1 MNGVDVARGSRIA
14 RALCRMLDAAHADL
28 VIVLLGFVLLL
39 PSLDTGL
46 AADDYLHAVMLDKPC
61 PLPGFARAPLDI
73 FRFGDPLEFDSL
85 FQQGIFSW
93 WDDPH
98 ARLAFLRPV
107 SAITH
112 VLDHELFRLNGP
124 MLHLH
129 SALWGL
135 VLLLGVR
142 ALFQALI
149 PDRFLANLALALYAL
164 DDARGWLVS
173 WVAARN
179 AAVAT
184 ALSVWTLYVHQAG
197 RSARLHA
204 AHGGGIVGA
213 RAAAIWGPVLCMCA
227 LLAGEGSVAL
237 FGYLVAYALFIE
249 RGALEAR
256 LSSLAPYAILIVA
269 WRIVYRVYGF
279 GAQGSS
285 LYHDPQADVFA
296 FAWAWLANTPPLLAS
311 QLGSI
316 WSDVSMLLF
325 VAPKIELA
333 FYLGSVLFVVCVAW
347 LSWPQL
353 RAEPLSRYGAFG
365 MLAATVPAVSVT
377 PPMDRLLT
385 WISIGGSV
393 LLAQLFAPLLR
404 DPLAQRGVRKLA
416 LAGLLGIHVINAF
429 FLPSRARGNIVMR
442 DALRRAE
449 AAIPRDDSVSDK
461 TLVFFNPPLLPYA
474 AYLPIERAASGV
486 PRPRLQHII
495 SSALTEINVERLDQY
510 TLRLTQREGFIRDP
524 ISRLMWSKQRPFH
537 RGERIV
543 QSDMILTVNELT
555 EDQRPLSIDIH
566 FARPLE
572 DPSYLWVQW
581 RGTRSEPFVP
591 PRIGEQ
597 VVLPAADYI
606 QSVLGKPQPFEL
618 RY

>member
-1 MNGVDVARGSRIA
+1 
-14 RALCRMLDAAHADL
+14 MLSAAHADL
-28 VIVLLGFVLLL
+28 YIVVLGFVLLL

-46 AADDYLHAVMLDKPC
+46 AADDYLQAVMLDRPC

-73 FRFGDPLEFDSL
+73 FRFGDPSEFDKL

-93 WDDPH
+93 WDDPS
-98 ARLAFLRPV
+98 AQLAFLRPV
-107 SAITH
+107 SALTH
-112 VLDHELFRLNGP
+112 VLDHALFRLNGP
-124 MLHLH
+124 LLHLH

-142 ALFQALI
+142 ALYQTLI
-149 PDRFLANLALALYAL
+149 PDRLLANLALALYAL

-184 ALSVWTLYVHQAG
+184 ALSVWTLYVHHTG
-197 RSARLHA
+197 RSGRLRGA
-204 AHGGGIVGA
+204 AL
-213 RAAAIWGPVLCMCA
+213 WGPLLCLCA

-249 RGALEAR
+249 GGPWRKR
-256 LSSLAPYAILIVA
+256 LASVAPYALVIIS
-269 WRIVYRVYGF
+269 WRVVYRSYGF

-285 LYHDPQADVFA
+285 LYHDPQADILA
-296 FAWAWLANTPPLLAS
+296 SAWAWLANTPLLLAS

-316 WSDVSMLLF
+316 WSDISMLLF
-325 VAPKIELA
+325 VAPRIELA
-333 FYLGSVLFVVCVAW
+333 FYLSGLAFVACVVW
-347 LSWPQL
+347 LMAPQL
-353 RAEPLSRYGAFG
+353 RSEPLSRYGMLG

-385 WISIGGSV
+385 WISIGGSI
-393 LLAQLFAPLLR
+393 LLAQLLAPLLR
-404 DPLAQRGVRKLA
+404 EPGAQRGIRKLA
-416 LAGLLGIHVINAF
+416 LAGLLGVHLINAF
-429 FLPSRARGNIVMR
+429 FLPSRARGNLVMR
-442 DALRRAE
+442 DALVRAE
-449 AAIPRDDSVSDK
+449 AAIPRDESVRDK
-461 TLVFFNPPLLPYA
+461 TLIFFNPPLLPYA
-474 AYLPIERAASGV
+474 AYLPIERAATGV

-495 SSALTEINVERLDQY
+495 SSAITEIGVERLDHN

-524 ISRLMWSKQRPFH
+524 ISRLLWSPRRTFQI
-537 RGERIV
+537 GERIE
-543 QSDMILTVNELT
+543 QSDMALTVNALT
-555 EDQRPLSIDIH
+555 QDGRPLSIDLR

-581 RGTRSEPFVP
+581 HNTRSEPFTP
-591 PRIGEQ
+591 PAIGRR

-606 QSVLGKPQPFEL
+606 QSVLGKAQAVQL

>member
-1 MNGVDVARGSRIA
+1 MTAVRAAARGGGILRG
-14 RALCRMLDAAHADL
+14 LWRMLDAAHADL
-28 VIVLLGFVLLL
+28 IIVVLGFVLLL

-73 FRFGDPLEFDSL
+73 FRFGDPLEFDKL

-93 WDDPH
+93 WDDPN

-112 VLDHELFRLNGP
+112 VIDHELFRLNGP

-142 ALFQALI
+142 ALYRTLI
-149 PDRFLANLALALYAL
+149 ADRFLANLALALYAL

-184 ALSVWTLYVHQAG
+184 ALSVWTLYVHHAG
-197 RSARLHA
+197 RSRQLRGA
-204 AHGGGIVGA
+204 AL
-213 RAAAIWGPVLCMCA
+213 WGPVLCLCA

-237 FGYLVAYALFIE
+237 FGYLLAYALFIE
-249 RGALEAR
+249 RGELKTRLVALM
-256 LSSLAPYAILIVA
+256 PYVMLIIA
-269 WRIVYRVYGF
+269 WRVVYRIYGF

-311 QLGSI
+311 QLGSL

-333 FYLGSVLFVVCVAW
+333 FYLGSLLFIVCVGW
-347 LSWPQL
+347 LAWPQL
-353 RAEPLSRYGAFG
+353 RAAPLARYGALG

-393 LLAQLFAPLLR
+393 LLAQLLAPLLR
-404 DPLAQRGVRKLA
+404 DPSAQRGIRKLA
-416 LAGLLGIHVINAF
+416 LAGLLGVHIVNAF

-442 DALRRAE
+442 DALRRAD
-449 AAIPRDDSVSDK
+449 AAIPRDESVTDK

-486 PRPRLQHII
+486 PRPHLQHII
-495 SSALTEINVERLDQY
+495 SSALTEITVERIDQY

-537 RGERIV
+537 SGERIV

-566 FARPLE
+566 FAHPLE
-572 DPSYLWVQW
+572 DPTYLWVQW
-581 RGTRSEPFVP
+581 LNTRSERFVP
-591 PRIGEQ
+591 PRIGER
-597 VVLPAADYI
+597 VVLPGADYI